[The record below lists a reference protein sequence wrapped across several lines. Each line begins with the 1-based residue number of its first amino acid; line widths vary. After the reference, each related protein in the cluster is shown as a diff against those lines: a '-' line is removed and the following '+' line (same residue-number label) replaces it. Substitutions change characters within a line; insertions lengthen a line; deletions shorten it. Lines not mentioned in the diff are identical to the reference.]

1 MTPTT
6 VTTTKRAA
14 KDGGAA
20 DQVEHPSAEERAA
33 RGKSAR
39 AMLPRARHAQWDPSR
54 RIHQPL
60 DLLAEQAQTRVP
72 ELVPI
77 RHGRMAASP
86 FAYYRGAALPMA
98 ADLATMPHTGLTVQ
112 LCGDAHLSN
121 FGGFAS
127 PDRAMVF
134 DVNDFDETAPGPFEW
149 DLKRLAASLEIAA
162 RGRQW
167 NSQTARTI
175 VTAGIRSY
183 QDAIRAFA
191 TMPNLDVWYTR
202 LDVNE
207 AMQRWAARWGS
218 GSCSRWSAMSEKHR
232 ARTR

>member
-134 DVNDFDETAPGPFEW
+134 DVNDFDETAQ
-149 DLKRLAASLEIAA
+149 AHS
-162 RGRQW
+162 
-167 NSQTARTI
+167 
-175 VTAGIRSY
+175 
-183 QDAIRAFA
+183 
-191 TMPNLDVWYTR
+191 
-202 LDVNE
+202 
-207 AMQRWAARWGS
+207 S
-218 GSCSRWSAMSEKHR
+218 G
-232 ARTR
+232 T